1 MGVGDPADLNLVM
14 AATIVVHAAIPAFLS
29 GVMPDR
35 NIRQIAHTI
44 MGAHHHACRH
54 RQV

>member
-1 MGVGDPADLNLVM
+1 MCVGNVEYLYIVM
-14 AATIVVHAAIPAFLS
+14 AATIVIHATIPAFLS

-44 MGAHHHACRH
+44 MSAHHHACRH